1 MDAPWFVRADTHRIE
16 LHADLAVDL
25 WEFGATLDRAEDAE
39 RDGAPSEA
47 LPLLLDAIGRY
58 RGELAAGLDYAWLD
72 LERIHVRSRFV
83 RSSCRAGELLTATGR
98 AGESVDLFRAALRA
112 DAWHERTYR
121 GLIDAYESLGDT
133 TAAQQ
138 VAEHAAEYVGDLSV
152 GRRSR

>member
-1 MDAPWFVRADTHRIE
+1 MLD
-16 LHADLAVDL
+16 HADA
-25 WEFGATLDRAEDAE
+25 AE

-47 LPLLLDAIGRY
+47 LPLLIDAVGRY
-58 RGELAAGLDYAWLD
+58 RGELAAGLDYSWLD

-98 AGESVDLFRAALRA
+98 AGEAVDLFRAGLRA

-138 VAEHAAEYVGDLSV
+138 VAEHATELVGEMAV
-152 GRRSR
+152 RRRGR